1 MIRKATISTRT
12 LIASAA
18 VALTLAAAPQ
28 LFAQDSRAP
37 QAPPSQAQQPPQTQ
51 QPPAA
56 QQPHDQQQFKTA
68 QGQLTRVDTDA
79 RTIAITSQ
87 GAPMV
92 FRYTADTKVVGGDK
106 GVAGLATMTGTEVTV
121 QYVQQEKDNV
131 ASQIEIR
138 GKR

>member
-1 MIRKATISTRT
+1 M
-12 LIASAA
+12 ASAA
-18 VALTLAAAPQ
+18 VAFTLGTAPQ

-37 QAPPSQAQQPPQTQ
+37 QAPPQSQQPPQTQ
-51 QPPAA
+51 QPPAQQPPA
-56 QQPHDQQQFKTA
+56 QQPHERQQSMTA

-87 GAPMV
+87 GMPMV
-92 FRYTADTKVVGGDK
+92 FRYTAETKVVGGDK
-106 GVAGLATMTGTEVTV
+106 GVAGLATMTGTEVTI

-138 GKR
+138 GAR

>member
-1 MIRKATISTRT
+1 MIRNATNTTRT

-18 VALTLAAAPQ
+18 VALTLGGAPQ
-28 LFAQDSRAP
+28 LFAAQDSRAP
-37 QAPPSQAQQPPQTQ
+37 QGQAPAQQPPQQ
-51 QPPAA
+51 QPP
-56 QQPHDQQQFKTA
+56 QQHEQQQFKTA

-92 FRYTADTKVVGGDK
+92 FRYTAETKVVGGEKD
-106 GVAGLATMTGTEVTV
+106 VAGLATMTGTEVAI

-138 GKR
+138 ARK

>member
-1 MIRKATISTRT
+1 

-18 VALTLAAAPQ
+18 VAFTLGVAPQ

-37 QAPPSQAQQPPQTQ
+37 QGQPPQAQ
-51 QPPAA
+51 APAPA

-106 GVAGLATMTGTEVTV
+106 GVAGLATMTGTEVTI